1 MATKDLRLVVRD
13 RSQLLALV
21 TAPIIFVG
29 IQIFGS
35 AGWAWTTASLQRVA
49 VLSFS
54 LCLYMATIGPLVH
67 MQAER
72 RCFWIL
78 RTVPVSIGRLMFAK
92 ARTWALVLGV
102 LSGGTFL
109 SLSAGVPGASLGERA
124 ELALWVATG
133 AAGMAFVAVGL
144 ACQAADLSDDA
155 RPAIGPATIYL
166 FLLVGGLYNVVLG
179 EAGAERWRWLALYV
193 FVGLALW
200 SSGMQQAEECLDPEA
215 ARRRPVRLGDAA
227 VLTLLSALLGR
238 AVVKGRC
245 ARRRRQQ
252 RRCPSAV
259 AALVVGALLAI
270 VTALYLRR
278 RPGNPAR
285 LAGYRRRRSAS
296 RSAAAPAGRCA
307 GRGGRSRST
316 SRWRACRQSSARS

>member
-1 MATKDLRLVVRD
+1 MATKDLRLIMRD

-29 IQIFGS
+29 IQIFGA
-35 AGWAWTTASLQRVA
+35 AGWAWSTASLQRVA

-72 RCFWIL
+72 RSFWIL

-92 ARTWALVLGV
+92 ARAWALVLGV

-109 SLSAGVPGASLGERA
+109 SLSAGVAGASLGDRVA
-124 ELALWVATG
+124 LARWVAAG

-166 FLLVGGLYNVVLG
+166 FLLVGG
-179 EAGAERWRWLALYV
+179 AL
-193 FVGLALW
+193 
-200 SSGMQQAEECLDPEA
+200 QRR
-215 ARRRPVRLGDAA
+215 ARRD
-227 VLTLLSALLGR
+227 
-238 AVVKGRC
+238 
-245 ARRRRQQ
+245 
-252 RRCPSAV
+252 
-259 AALVVGALLAI
+259 
-270 VTALYLRR
+270 
-278 RPGNPAR
+278 
-285 LAGYRRRRSAS
+285 RRRSAGAGSGSTPSSAS
-296 RSAAAPAGRCA
+296 RSGRRACSRPRSASTPSARAGARCA
-307 GRGGRSRST
+307 SATRRC
-316 SRWRACRQSSARS
+316 WRC